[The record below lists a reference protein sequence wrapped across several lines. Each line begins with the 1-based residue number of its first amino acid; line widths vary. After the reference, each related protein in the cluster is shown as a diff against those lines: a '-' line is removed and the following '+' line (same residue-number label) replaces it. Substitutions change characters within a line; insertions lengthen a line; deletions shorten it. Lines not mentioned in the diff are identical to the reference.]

1 MFIRPSSCLLGF
13 RLRSLAASAC
23 VALVMTSSALFGSA
37 IVGTP
42 VYATEVPQE
51 LTDIGI
57 KEHLGG
63 KVSIGDLHF
72 KDEEGKDVTLSK
84 YTSRGRPIILA
95 MVYYECPN
103 LCNMLLNGLTD
114 SLKSLD
120 WTPGDQFD
128 IVAVS
133 INPRETPD
141 LAAKKK
147 AAYIKAYGR
156 SQVPGGT
163 ASGWHFLTGEE
174 SQIKRLASEV
184 GFGYRYDKQ
193 EQQYAHAAVIDVL
206 TPEGKVSRYLYGIEF
221 AQRDLRLALTEAS
234 SGKIGNVVDR
244 FLLFCFHYDERTK
257 KYSPLVSRIMETGAG
272 GTVLIFGSFLA
283 VFWRREQRHI
293 SQTRD
298 DKKGAI

>member
-1 MFIRPSSCLLGF
+1 MFIRPSSCLLGL
-13 RLRSLAASAC
+13 RVRSLAASAC
-23 VALVMTSSALFGSA
+23 IALTLTATSLVGFSVGPASAFGN
-37 IVGTP
+37 
-42 VYATEVPQE
+42 EVPTE
-51 LTDIGI
+51 LEAVGI
-57 KEHLGG
+57 QEHLGG
-63 KVSIGDLHF
+63 QVSINDLHF
-72 KDEEGKDVTLSK
+72 KDDEGKDVTLSK
-84 YTSRGRPIILA
+84 YFSRGRPVLLA

-147 AAYIKAYGR
+147 AAYVKEYGR
-156 SQVPGGT
+156 SGA
-163 ASGWHFLTGEE
+163 ASGWHFLTGQE
-174 SQIKRLASEV
+174 SQIQRLASQV

-193 EQQYAHAAVIDVL
+193 EQQYAHASVIDVL

-234 SGKIGNVVDR
+234 NGKIGNVVDR
-244 FLLFCFHYDERTK
+244 LLLFCYHYDPQTR
-257 KYSPLVSRIMETGAG
+257 KYSPIVSRIMQTGAG
-272 GTVLIFGSFLA
+272 GTVLVFGGFLA
-283 VFWRREQRHI
+283 IFWRREKRQM
-293 SQTRD
+293 SQSSDR
-298 DKKGAI
+298 KGT

>member
-23 VALVMTSSALFGSA
+23 VALTLVMTLLMSATL
-37 IVGTP
+37 GTS

-72 KDEEGKDVTLSK
+72 KDDEGKDVTLSK

-147 AAYIKAYGR
+147 AAYIKEYGR
-156 SQVPGGT
+156 PQT

-244 FLLFCFHYDERTK
+244 FLLFCYHYDPQTR
-257 KYSPLVSRIMETGAG
+257 KYSPIVSRIMQTGAG
-272 GTVLIFGSFLA
+272 GTVLIFGGFLA
-283 VFWRREQRHI
+283 VFWRREQRHV
-293 SQTRD
+293 SQMR